1 LISPGPEPGSF
12 VLHIDLGTKLLL
24 LEIDPDTYW
33 QTSHYD
39 GWPAL
44 LVRYDSDH
52 PERILSMIEK
62 SYDQAINRKPPRA
75 RKKRR
80 TP

>member
-1 LISPGPEPGSF
+1 M
-12 VLHIDLGTKLLL
+12 
-24 LEIDPDTYW
+24 EIEPDTYW

-62 SYDQAINRKPPRA
+62 SYGQAMNRKPRRA
-75 RKKRR
+75 RRERR
-80 TP
+80 TT